1 MSDSEQSHEMLGRRR
16 RRQAVLRE
24 ILKPV
29 QDDRKMSVA
38 NNQVQHDRIMEQ
50 GRSMVEMLGVL
61 AVIGVLTIIGIA
73 GFKIAMN
80 KAKANNLVADMNRL
94 AHVVSMD
101 KFSGYSADA
110 INREVAEYNA
120 KTEYS
125 VTCNGAF
132 KSAMFSLTLD
142 DPIDKEMCEQLAN
155 LDWQVPQGVFLNEVE
170 KSNFSAEDCTDSNKL
185 TWVFMDD
192 LSHCS
197 DCVLSEVKC
206 DNYGNECGSCSDLRG
221 YTRDDS
227 KCANS
232 ANGQYCVLGKCE
244 SCPPGQ
250 TYYNGCKACST
261 ITDLQMSTSADACHQ
276 CIDDQNQPTHF
287 LRGEPATI
295 CNRCTDLGDSV
306 ASRTTLAECNRC
318 ANRCFHPRTKQ
329 CGIPGKV
336 GSYGADFTP
345 YVRGNDGY
353 CDCADGYFWRYN
365 NSTDKLFCTTCS
377 GLTTSS
383 WTTVEDCHSCVND
396 QNQPTHFMRSS
407 GNIHICEPCTD
418 TQDSSAGPTS
428 IEECRRCSNR
438 CLKGTNCGVAGVNN
452 KYIDLTNY
460 KRGDDGY
467 CVLKE

>member
-1 MSDSEQSHEMLGRRR
+1 M
-16 RRQAVLRE
+16 
-24 ILKPV
+24 
-29 QDDRKMSVA
+29 RKEKL
-38 NNQVQHDRIMEQ
+38 NQNES

-80 KAKANNLVADMNRL
+80 KTKANNLVADMNRL

-101 KFSGYSADA
+101 KFSGYGIDA

-142 DPIDKEMCEQLAN
+142 NPIDKEMCEQVAN
-155 LDWQVPQGVFLNEVE
+155 LGWAVPQGVFLNEVE

-197 DCVLSEVKC
+197 DCVLSDVKC
-206 DNYGNECGSCSDLRG
+206 SNYGTNGQLECGSCSDLRG

-250 TYYNGCKACST
+250 IYYNGCQSCST
-261 ITDLQMSTSADACHQ
+261 ITDLNMSTSADACHQ

-287 LRGEPATI
+287 LRGGTSNPTI
-295 CNRCTDLGDSV
+295 CNRCTDLGDSFV
-306 ASRTTLAECNRC
+306 STTILAECNRCSNRCLRGDTNQCGIPGEVGGSGVDFTRYILGADGYCDCAEGYFKAAGNSNLQRAPCVSCSEMTTSRWTTADACHSCVDDQNQPTHFARNSGAVIACDPCDDTQDSSAGSSTTLAECNRC
-318 ANRCFHPRTKQ
+318 P
-329 CGIPGKV
+329 
-336 GSYGADFTP
+336 
-345 YVRGNDGY
+345 
-353 CDCADGYFWRYN
+353 
-365 NSTDKLFCTTCS
+365 
-377 GLTTSS
+377 
-383 WTTVEDCHSCVND
+383 
-396 QNQPTHFMRSS
+396 
-407 GNIHICEPCTD
+407 
-418 TQDSSAGPTS
+418 
-428 IEECRRCSNR
+428 NR
-438 CLKGTNCGVAGVNN
+438 CLLNGRCGVAGVNN
-452 KYIDLTNY
+452 RHIDLTNY

-467 CVLKE
+467 CVLK